1 MEELRKKNFELVE
14 NILVFEPVLKDK
26 IRAKII
32 TLSEEKLR
40 QLEEMLMDVADWQE
54 EAIIRLINQNPEL
67 YNQILSQRVQFE
79 KEIMSE
85 YKEKLAAQDR
95 DKMNI
100 ILNKIHS
107 L

>member
-1 MEELRKKNFELVE
+1 MEELRKKNFELVD

-32 TLSEEKLR
+32 ALSEEKLH
-40 QLEEMLMDVADWQE
+40 QLEEILADVIDWQE
-54 EAIIRLINQNPEL
+54 EVITRLINQNPEL

-79 KEIMSE
+79 KEIMSA
-85 YKEKLAAQDR
+85 YKEKIAAQDR

>member
-32 TLSEEKLR
+32 TLSEDKLR
-40 QLEEMLMDVADWQE
+40 QLEEILMDVADWQE